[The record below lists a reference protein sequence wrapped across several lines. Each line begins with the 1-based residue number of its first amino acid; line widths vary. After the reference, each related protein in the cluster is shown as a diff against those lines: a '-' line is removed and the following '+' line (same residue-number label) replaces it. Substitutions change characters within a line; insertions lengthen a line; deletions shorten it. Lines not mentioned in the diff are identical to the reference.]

1 MTCPNCG
8 TKYNGKQCPKCGR
21 WTTDVEMAFS
31 NRWKYAF
38 IWAGAVLLL
47 TIVAIIWVGHG
58 WNQIFE
64 NIEDG
69 LNETGNTQVDGDYT
83 VVTSEPGSSAGLDER
98 NALKADI
105 LSAAVALGLPDTSKV
120 VIISDRAEI
129 SVPTDYSAET
139 MPDTWETILENAES
153 IGASLQSEV
162 PDYAIILMYKDAE
175 ENILLTVQ
183 SGECKYDAFEIDAA
197 PVAED
202 ENPPTITL
210 AEYNQI
216 ETGMTYFQV
225 CDIIGGYGEVL
236 SEVDLGIGSEYAT
249 EMYMWEG
256 EGMAGANANVT
267 FQGGK
272 VTAKAQFGLE

>member
-1 MTCPNCG
+1 M
-8 TKYNGKQCPKCGR
+8 KKC
-21 WTTDVEMAFS
+21 T
-31 NRWKYAF
+31 
-38 IWAGAVLLL
+38 LLL
-47 TIVAIIWVGHG
+47 TIFAILLCGCAA
-58 WNQIFE
+58 
-64 NIEDG
+64 
-69 LNETGNTQVDGDYT
+69 NEPETAHNPPAATEDYT
-83 VVTSEPGSSAGLDER
+83 TQKEAIKD
-98 NALKADI
+98 
-105 LSAAVALGLPDTSKV
+105 AAVALGLPDTSKV

-175 ENILLTVQ
+175 ENILLTVE
-183 SGECKYDAFEIDAA
+183 SGECKYDAFEIDTA

-225 CDIIGGYGEVL
+225 CDIIGGYGELL
-236 SEVDLGIGSEYAT
+236 SETDLGLGSEYAT

-256 EGMAGANANVT
+256 EGSLGANANIM

-272 VTAKAQFGLE
+272 VTSKAQFGLE

>member
-8 TKYNGKQCPKCGR
+8 TKYKGKQCPKCGR
-21 WTTDVEMAFS
+21 WTTDFEMAFS

-38 IWAGAVLLL
+38 IWAGVVLFL
-47 TIVAIIWVGHG
+47 TVIAIIWASHS

-64 NIEDG
+64 DIENE
-69 LNETGNTQVDGDYT
+69 LNGIDNTQVDGDYT
-83 VVTSEPGSSAGLDER
+83 VVTSDPAATPDLDER
-98 NALKADI
+98 NALKAEI
-105 LSAAVALGLPDTSKV
+105 MEIITGYGLPDTSEIV
-120 VIISDRAEI
+120 LVDNRIEI
-129 SVPTDYSAET
+129 SVPTEYSVDA
-139 MPDTWETILENAES
+139 MPETWESILQEAES
-153 IGASLQSEV
+153 TGIALQSDF
-162 PDYAIILMYKDAE
+162 PDYTITIMYKDGE
-175 ENILLTVQ
+175 GNILLNVTD
-183 SGECKYDAFEIDAA
+183 GACKYNAFEIETD
-197 PVAED
+197 PVTEE
-202 ENPPTITL
+202 ENPPTITM

-249 EMYMWEG
+249 EIYMWEG
-256 EGMAGANANVT
+256 EGITGANANVT

>member
-8 TKYNGKQCPKCGR
+8 TKYKGKQCPKCGR
-21 WTTDVEMAFS
+21 WTTDFEMAWA
-31 NRWKYAF
+31 NRWKYGLLGGG
-38 IWAGAVLLL
+38 IVLVASL
-47 TIVAIIWVGHG
+47 VAILWVTHG
-58 WNQIFE
+58 TNQYFDNLE
-64 NIEDG
+64 NQMNG
-69 LNETGNTQVDGDYT
+69 TANSQVDGDYT
-83 VVTSEPGSSAGLDER
+83 VVTSDPADSIGLDER

-105 LSAAVALGLPDTSKV
+105 LSAAVALGLPDTSEV
-120 VIISDRAEI
+120 VIFSDRAEI
-129 SVPTDYSAET
+129 SVPTDYSADA
-139 MPDTWETILENAES
+139 MPDTWEAIRENAES

-175 ENILLTVQ
+175 GNILLTVQ
-183 SGECKYDAFEIDAA
+183 SGECKYDAFEIDTA

>member
-8 TKYNGKQCPKCGR
+8 TKYRGKQCPQCGR
-21 WTTDVEMAFS
+21 WTTDFEMAWA
-31 NRWKYAF
+31 NRWKYGLLGGG
-38 IWAGAVLLL
+38 IVLVASL
-47 TIVAIIWVGHG
+47 VAILWVTHG
-58 WNQIFE
+58 TNQYFDNLE
-64 NIEDG
+64 NQMNG
-69 LNETGNTQVDGDYT
+69 TANSQVDGDYT

-105 LSAAVALGLPDTSKV
+105 LSAAVALGLPDTSEV

-129 SVPTDYSAET
+129 SVPTDYSADA
-139 MPDTWETILENAES
+139 MPDTWETIRENAES

-162 PDYAIILMYKDAE
+162 PDYAIILMYKDSE

-183 SGECKYDAFEIDAA
+183 SGECKYDAFEIDAV
-197 PVAED
+197 PITEG